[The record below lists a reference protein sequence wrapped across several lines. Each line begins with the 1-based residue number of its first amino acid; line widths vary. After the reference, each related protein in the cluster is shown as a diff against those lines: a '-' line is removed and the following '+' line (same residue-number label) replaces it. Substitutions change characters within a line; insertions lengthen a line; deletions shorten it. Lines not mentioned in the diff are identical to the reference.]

1 MSEWKEYRLGDI
13 LSIKSGFSYK
23 GKFIGTGNS
32 LLLGMGCVSFKEK
45 FLISGARPY
54 SGPYDERY
62 KVHSGDI
69 VLATRQQSDNL
80 PILAMPAM
88 VPDSLQD
95 KDIVIGTNLY
105 KVEINDTTFSN
116 VFIYWLLKTKQYVNY
131 IAGVKT
137 GTTVSMVTKKNVE
150 DFTFFAPTNP
160 KEREEIV
167 SIISYLDDKIAVN
180 RKICENLEA
189 QAQALF
195 KHWFVD
201 FAPFKDGN
209 FCANREQNETCFNS
223 AEVQPKITGK
233 ACKFVES
240 ELGMIPE
247 GWRVGTLTEIAE
259 YLNGL
264 AMQKF
269 PPLSADDAIPVLKI
283 KELGQSQCDNN
294 SDKCS
299 KQIKSEYIIKNGDV
313 VFSWSGTLMV
323 DIWCG
328 GICGLN
334 QHLFKV
340 TSDNYPKWFYLMW
353 TKHHLAEFIRIAKD
367 KAVTMGHIKRG
378 DLEKA
383 LVAIPDSDTLDK
395 MSKVMEDIHNQI
407 INTRLESNSLSTLR
421 DTLLPKL
428 MSGQIKV

>member
-23 GKFIGTGNS
+23 GKYIGTGNS

-45 FLISGARPY
+45 FLMSGARPY
-54 SGPYDERY
+54 SGPYDQRY

-180 RKICENLEA
+180 RRICENLET

-195 KHWFVD
+195 KYWFID
-201 FAPFKDGN
+201 FAPFKNG
-209 FCANREQNETCFNS
+209 
-223 AEVQPKITGK
+223 
-233 ACKFVES
+233 KFVES

-247 GWRVGTLTEIAE
+247 GWRVGTLSDILNNIKDTIKQGDYPEFP
-259 YLNGL
+259 YLPIDSIPMNSFLVNDVKDNSEAQSSLILFRKYDILVGAMRVYFHRVVPAPFDGITRSTCFVLRPKVRDYYSFALCSVNSNQAILHAQKTSKGSTMPYAVWEGGL
-264 AMQKF
+264 GAF
-269 PPLSADDAIPVLKI
+269 SIVIPPESV
-283 KELGQSQCDNN
+283 
-294 SDKCS
+294 
-299 KQIKSEYIIKNGDV
+299 
-313 VFSWSGTLMV
+313 
-323 DIWCG
+323 
-328 GICGLN
+328 
-334 QHLFKV
+334 
-340 TSDNYPKWFYLMW
+340 
-353 TKHHLAEFIRIAKD
+353 AKD
-367 KAVTMGHIKRG
+367 FNLLIKK
-378 DLEKA
+378 DVEM
-383 LVAIPDSDTLDK
+383 IQTFFF
-395 MSKVMEDIHNQI
+395 ENQ
-407 INTRLESNSLSTLR
+407 RLATLR
-421 DTLLPKL
+421 DTLLPRL
-428 MSGQIKV
+428 MSGELQVNETDR